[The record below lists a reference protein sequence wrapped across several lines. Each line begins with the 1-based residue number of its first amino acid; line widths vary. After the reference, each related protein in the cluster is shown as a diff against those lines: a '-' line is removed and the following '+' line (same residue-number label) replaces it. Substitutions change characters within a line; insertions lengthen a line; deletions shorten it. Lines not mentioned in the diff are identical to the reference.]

1 MVMLTPADFPFA
13 VGEDVA
19 RRILAVARTI
29 APCLDSLPDE
39 SEEKKTAIAILTA
52 VGAEV
57 VARGSRQ
64 VASQR
69 IGPAAV
75 VYRDVGSAF
84 TDDDRSA
91 LRGLCAAATRAPGDP
106 VGSFPKPSRSLERM
120 WPEDC

>member
-1 MVMLTPADFPFA
+1 MVMSPTDLTGIDEAL
-13 VGEDVA
+13 A
-19 RRILAVARTI
+19 RRVLAVARTI
-29 APCLDSLPDE
+29 APCLDSLADGT
-39 SEEKKTAIAILTA
+39 EEKATAVAILVA
-52 VGAEV
+52 VAGEV
-57 VARGSRQ
+57 RARGSRQ

-75 VYRDVGSAF
+75 AYRDVGSAF

-91 LRGLCAAATRAPGDP
+91 LRGLCGAVAPSPGEP

>member
-1 MVMLTPADFPFA
+1 MLTPEHFPLA

-19 RRILAVARTI
+19 RRVLAVARTI
-29 APCLDSLPDE
+29 APCLDSLPDD
-39 SEEKKTAIAILTA
+39 SDEKETAIAILSA
-52 VGAEV
+52 VCAEV

-69 IGPAAV
+69 IGSASVA
-75 VYRDVGSAF
+75 YRDVGSAF

-91 LRGLCAAATRAPGDP
+91 LRGLCSAVSASAGQP
-106 VGSFPKPSRSLERM
+106 VGSFPRPARALERM